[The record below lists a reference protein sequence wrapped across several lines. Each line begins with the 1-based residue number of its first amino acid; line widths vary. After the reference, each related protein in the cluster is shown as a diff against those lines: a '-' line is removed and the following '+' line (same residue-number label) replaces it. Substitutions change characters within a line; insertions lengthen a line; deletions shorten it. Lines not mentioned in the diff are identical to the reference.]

1 MGGGAPR
8 CEDYADSS
16 QVLSVADCSPNSGT
30 VWYGD
35 VPRCLLGYRPAPHTV
50 PAIAGSAGLNL
61 GKLECCWTR
70 RNGMSGRRPLVGWRS
85 LPLKH
90 AGGLVNR
97 PLFLEATVRIF
108 PAHSAPNQLDSAT
121 AIPSIQGST
130 RLVVDYLH
138 TLPVVSSSFLPDPSS
153 PNFGRNST
161 RSIPSLSIDVL
172 LTRRTLLRF
181 TRYHK

>member
-30 VWYGD
+30 VCHRAYLD
-35 VPRCLLGYRPAPHTV
+35 EPAAGGPAAHTV

-70 RNGMSGRRPLVGWRS
+70 RNGMPGRRPLVGWRS

-97 PLFLEATVRIF
+97 PLFLDGTVRIF
-108 PAHSAPNQLDSAT
+108 PAHVGPNQLDSAA
-121 AIPSIQGST
+121 AIPSIQGSYQVSG
-130 RLVVDYLH
+130 RLTTH
-138 TLPVVSSSFLPDPSS
+138 LPVVSSSFPPLSVLTKLWQELDSVDP
-153 PNFGRNST
+153 
-161 RSIPSLSIDVL
+161 LAID
-172 LTRRTLLRF
+172 RRPL
-181 TRYHK
+181 